1 MAIDTKYGPEVAQV
15 VNIMTNKPEG
25 VVLRYPEIEQIIG
38 LPVTNPLFHKI
49 LSSAIRKLAERR
61 IPVRKER
68 NQRRIS
74 LPGGIVRISPGDKV
88 QHGYDRIT
96 RGLNRVANN
105 GFTDVNTVDVTTLSE
120 EDQITVLAVNT
131 TAKMAQLM
139 ATENTQDL
147 LKGEIRIDG
156 NRLIDAKSTFAK
168 LFERNL

>member
-38 LPVTNPLFHKI
+38 LPVTKI

-147 LKGEIRIDG
+147 LKGEIRIGG